1 MELFTE
7 SENREIKLPDDMLP
21 DRSQNLIR
29 NHIGF
34 TKPLQL
40 TEKTKRGQDK
50 DHHEKLVGSLAE
62 TTSKVIESTG
72 HAVKVSTT
80 GIDNMFHGILGG
92 VGGRMQWFLIFAII
106 LVLLCINCSTL
117 LKICRRKPSGP
128 SNVPTTPFPTPPTHS
143 VRTRNRL
150 VSPTSTHEQS
160 PTLPLVLTSF
170 TLRDVSTSQE
180 KSGIV
185 LPLAIQFQHDH
196 ISCSAFFDI
205 GSEGTLLSEKIQLQL
220 DLPIMPL
227 ESHYHLLGATGDTL
241 NTLETV

>member
-29 NHIGF
+29 NHIEF

-92 VGGRMQWFLIFAII
+92 VGGRM
-106 LVLLCINCSTL
+106 
-117 LKICRRKPSGP
+117 
-128 SNVPTTPFPTPPTHS
+128 
-143 VRTRNRL
+143 
-150 VSPTSTHEQS
+150 
-160 PTLPLVLTSF
+160 
-170 TLRDVSTSQE
+170 
-180 KSGIV
+180 
-185 LPLAIQFQHDH
+185 
-196 ISCSAFFDI
+196 
-205 GSEGTLLSEKIQLQL
+205 
-220 DLPIMPL
+220 
-227 ESHYHLLGATGDTL
+227 
-241 NTLETV
+241 

>member
-29 NHIGF
+29 NHIEF

-80 GIDNMFHGILGG
+80 GIDHMFHGILGG
-92 VGGRMQWFLIFAII
+92 VGG
-106 LVLLCINCSTL
+106 
-117 LKICRRKPSGP
+117 RKPSGP

-196 ISCSAFFDI
+196 ISCSAFFDT